1 MSNEYNYLLRFF
13 IYFLAIMS
21 LEAYKEIK
29 AYRLVQYEKGES
41 KFGSQYASLNYI
53 GSHHRGD
60 VTRKISL
67 VKLKELSS
75 ISDLE
80 RYLSSKATAYLI
92 IIPQKSE
99 LNDSMKSFILQA
111 QKYLADKEDMIEP
124 VYFTNDSK
132 NINEIYSEL
141 ESEIDEDGKVIS
153 GIFTIENNLLQFS
166 LNVSEPKKVE
176 SIQLENM
183 YGYLEGSTSPGQTNP
198 IIAIVANYDDISLVP
213 DMPSGMNSN
222 ASGVIALVEIMRII
236 SKFYENYD
244 TFVGYDLMFL
254 LTSGG
259 NLNFKGGDHFIN
271 SLESSMLENI
281 HFVIC
286 LDSLAPDEEEG
297 AYNYLFVH
305 LSEFVNNQEESAYK
319 FQKVRFYL

>member
-1 MSNEYNYLLRFF
+1 MSNEYTYLLRFF

-80 RYLSSKATAYLI
+80 RYLKSKATAYLI

-99 LNDSMKSFILQA
+99 LNDSMKSFIVQA
-111 QKYLADKEDMIEP
+111 QKFLAEKEDMIEP

-132 NINEIYSEL
+132 NINEIY
-141 ESEIDEDGKVIS
+141 
-153 GIFTIENNLLQFS
+153 FHQRF
-166 LNVSEPKKVE
+166 
-176 SIQLENM
+176 
-183 YGYLEGSTSPGQTNP
+183 
-198 IIAIVANYDDISLVP
+198 
-213 DMPSGMNSN
+213 
-222 ASGVIALVEIMRII
+222 
-236 SKFYENYD
+236 
-244 TFVGYDLMFL
+244 
-254 LTSGG
+254 
-259 NLNFKGGDHFIN
+259 
-271 SLESSMLENI
+271 
-281 HFVIC
+281 
-286 LDSLAPDEEEG
+286 
-297 AYNYLFVH
+297 YNYL
-305 LSEFVNNQEESAYK
+305 
-319 FQKVRFYL
+319 RFWAL